1 MLIGDVKYSLQGLFC
16 DMGHLQD
23 TFFFFPWQI
32 REESNTKIDLPAEN
46 SNSETIVIT
55 GKKANCEAARHRIL
69 AIQKELVSE
78 TTGLLQMR
86 DLKMLL
92 EDIST
97 EEVLVVRE
105 RREETNVGISLF
117 LTLKPTFVGCS
128 CVGSSQS
135 QALLVRHFLNTA
147 L

>member
-1 MLIGDVKYSLQGLFC
+1 
-16 DMGHLQD
+16 MGHLQD

-92 EDIST
+92 EDINT

-135 QALLVRHFLNTA
+135 QTLLVRHFLNTA